1 MTLQDIYIYPDMI
14 DAKEV
19 IIMRRAAEE
28 LKEAAQTILGIS
40 VTVHHIIGN
49 VPYKSEKGVHL
60 GIHKTFKKE
69 DAYQLSELEGG
80 IQINGSDGRGLIY
93 GVFHLIRLLQLNK
106 SLLNIDVHQEPDNP
120 LRMLNHWDNMD
131 GSIERGYSGDSFFF
145 EDHKIII
152 NDRTHMYAR
161 FLASMGINGT
171 VINNVNVKNS
181 ATELITEKYYEELQS
196 LMTIFDEYG
205 IKLYLS
211 LNYAAPMELS
221 LIDTADPLDPQVISW
236 WEKKIQE
243 VYDHLPN
250 LGGFVVKA
258 DSEGRVGP
266 FDYGRNQAEGA
277 NMLGAAIK
285 PYGGLIIWRCFVYN
299 CQQDWRDRVTDR
311 AKAGYD
317 YFAPLDGLFGDNV
330 ILQIKNGPMDF
341 PVREPVSPLFGGMKN
356 TNQILEVQIAQEYT
370 GQQRHVCYLIP
381 MFKEILE
388 FQTYGSFGQSRVSD
402 VVSGRTYRKSTCGM
416 ATVCNTG
423 NDINWTG
430 HDLAG
435 VNTYGFGRLS
445 YDTSLTAEDIAKE
458 WIQMTYGSD
467 ERIEKVLLEML
478 MQSRS
483 IYEKYTS
490 PLGVG
495 WMVQPNHHYN
505 PSVDGY
511 EYSRWGTY
519 HRADHLGIGVDRT
532 LKGTGFTGQYNEPN
546 ASMYES
552 LDTCPE
558 ELLLFFHHV
567 AYTYRLSSGK
577 TVIQHIYDTHFQG
590 VEEVKDMIDSFKTLN
605 GFLEETVYQR
615 ILSRLLEQQES
626 ATEWCDQINSYFKRK
641 SGIEDEKNRIIY

>member
-1 MTLQDIYIYPDMI
+1 
-14 DAKEV
+14 
-19 IIMRRAAEE
+19 
-28 LKEAAQTILGIS
+28 
-40 VTVHHIIGN
+40 
-49 VPYKSEKGVHL
+49 
-60 GIHKTFKKE
+60 
-69 DAYQLSELEGG
+69 
-80 IQINGSDGRGLIY
+80 
-93 GVFHLIRLLQLNK
+93 
-106 SLLNIDVHQEPDNP
+106 
-120 LRMLNHWDNMD
+120 
-131 GSIERGYSGDSFFF
+131 
-145 EDHKIII
+145 
-152 NDRTHMYAR
+152 
-161 FLASMGINGT
+161 
-171 VINNVNVKNS
+171 
-181 ATELITEKYYEELQS
+181 
-196 LMTIFDEYG
+196 
-205 IKLYLS
+205 
-211 LNYAAPMELS
+211 
-221 LIDTADPLDPQVISW
+221 
-236 WEKKIQE
+236 
-243 VYDHLPN
+243 
-250 LGGFVVKA
+250 
-258 DSEGRVGP
+258 
-266 FDYGRNQAEGA
+266 
-277 NMLGAAIK
+277 
-285 PYGGLIIWRCFVYN
+285 
-299 CQQDWRDRVTDR
+299 
-311 AKAGYD
+311 
-317 YFAPLDGLFGDNV
+317 
-330 ILQIKNGPMDF
+330 
-341 PVREPVSPLFGGMKN
+341 
-356 TNQILEVQIAQEYT
+356 
-370 GQQRHVCYLIP
+370 

-467 ERIEKVLLEML
+467 ERVEKVLLEML